1 MLPVW
6 IVFMVAVV
14 FAPGLMRAILPSKR
28 VDPGLRQRLLRL
40 AGEHKVKVRD
50 IRCLDTGPE
59 RAVNAMVTGLL
70 PTVRYVLLTDRLLAT
85 LNRMSSTRC
94 LPMSWDMR
102 GSITC

>member
-6 IVFMVAVV
+6 IVFMVAVVV
-14 FAPGLMRAILPSKR
+14 FAPGLMRAILPSKQ

-70 PTVRYVLLTDRLLAT
+70 PTVRYVLLTDRRAAGAGA
-85 LNRMSSTRC
+85 
-94 LPMSWDMR
+94 DH
-102 GSITC
+102 